1 MAGYWSEFFVCHI
14 LRFFQLYCN
23 IFNKNKIVLFY
34 QLEFTDLQ
42 KCNYLFEKKNCTFCD
57 LHLCSEINYYNIF
70 RYTLWHNLKSF
81 RHLIFIFLLR
91 FLKIIFIIFLAFV
104 GFKKKNC
111 STIFFQKTTFNME
124 YLYHCA
130 PLFIEQVRK
139 IG

>member
-42 KCNYLFEKKNCTFCD
+42 KCNYLFEKKNCTFSD
-57 LHLCSEINYYNIF
+57 LHLCIEINYYNIF

-91 FLKIIFIIFLAFV
+91 FLKIIFIFWHLLV
-104 GFKKKNC
+104 LRKKKLQYD
-111 STIFFQKTTFNME
+111 IFQQTTFNME

-139 IG
+139 IR